1 MDKLSKTQALSH
13 QRLMTMLDE
22 LNTNLQHQVLTDPG
36 VVIGSS
42 SAAKMKITNTT
53 KFLNGGIFKSKST
66 AEVAFTATTHDITAD
81 ADTIQE
87 ACYLLTVAAG
97 GTATI
102 TKGTTVDGSGN
113 AKLPAIPSGG
123 TPFGYLRLAVAAG
136 STDFNASSDDLS
148 DGHLT
153 DTFYSIGFLSPR
165 FDAEQ

>member
-1 MDKLSKTQALSH
+1 MDALKVTQGMS
-13 QRLMTMLDE
+13 QERLMTMLDE

-36 VVIGSS
+36 VVIGTS
-42 SAAKMKITNTT
+42 SAAKMKIGNTT
-53 KFLNGGIFKSKST
+53 KFLNGGVFKSKSG

-87 ACYLLTVAAG
+87 ACFLLTVASD

-102 TKGTTVDGSGN
+102 TKGTTASGSGN

-123 TPFGYLRLAVAAG
+123 TPFGYLVLAVAAG
-136 STDFNASSDDLS
+136 STDFDASTDLLS

-153 DTFYSIGFLSPR
+153 DTFYNIGFLSPR
-165 FDAEQ
+165 FDSAQ